1 MCTVSIERERS
12 ALEKV
17 EMTIKIDEYTLVSTF
32 TIDPTKIDLKY
43 NQDQSGLGDRNFG
56 CHLCT
61 TARSKWFKKDD
72 ILKGFKMNRSLS
84 ETIAA
89 AELRRV
95 NPDGETQGKLKEAS
109 KGVTHTPIY
118 HAEHQK
124 HLIEP
129 VHNSLSFGR
138 AMVDLII
145 RFNSDIFSKT
155 IESSVQ
161 PLYEAT
167 KSELK
172 SKFLSNFGFNPYMNL
187 TGTEVATLYKLD
199 NHEKVTTMVPT
210 VHQDIFSHWLNETRF
225 YLGFIFHM
233 DPHNT
238 FDLDQVETR
247 FESML
252 VSFAEE
258 MAWWNPPDYFHIGPA
273 HAVQCLKQ
281 KNEHGQIMYKNL
293 SETGAQD
300 KEHKN
305 KKQRLFFKSF
315 ARKNEN
321 QNAISDVLTRDM
333 EESSLEM
340 REHGLPK
347 PVHKCGSC
355 GGLGHHRNSSK
366 CPKIKRKG
374 KFIDISNLDPRY
386 LSQTDSETDCS
397 IDSDISNDSS
407 HPHAEDMQVDVNEN
421 ICDLELQEAVED
433 MTMDSPYKNSEAEV
447 LGSSVRRRLI

>member
-1 MCTVSIERERS
+1 V
-12 ALEKV
+12 EKV

-95 NPDGETQGKLKEAS
+95 NPDGETQAKLKEAS

-129 VHNSLSFGR
+129 LHNSLSFGR

-210 VHQDIFSHWLNETRF
+210 VHQDIFSRGGHNTPT
-225 YLGFIFHM
+225 FIFLLAYKLFPFSMPYRFQRHKA
-233 DPHNT
+233 HLWEVIGSASLKSILFGKKYKGFSKFIKEKNFQCV
-238 FDLDQVETR
+238 FD
-247 FESML
+247 
-252 VSFAEE
+252 
-258 MAWWNPPDYFHIGPA
+258 
-273 HAVQCLKQ
+273 
-281 KNEHGQIMYKNL
+281 
-293 SETGAQD
+293 
-300 KEHKN
+300 
-305 KKQRLFFKSF
+305 FFKF
-315 ARKNEN
+315 
-321 QNAISDVLTRDM
+321 
-333 EESSLEM
+333 
-340 REHGLPK
+340 
-347 PVHKCGSC
+347 
-355 GGLGHHRNSSK
+355 
-366 CPKIKRKG
+366 
-374 KFIDISNLDPRY
+374 
-386 LSQTDSETDCS
+386 
-397 IDSDISNDSS
+397 
-407 HPHAEDMQVDVNEN
+407 
-421 ICDLELQEAVED
+421 
-433 MTMDSPYKNSEAEV
+433 
-447 LGSSVRRRLI
+447 